1 MDIRYFYVTEQ
12 VGRKIIHV
20 THCPMEEMVGDFF
33 TKPLQGS
40 LFIKMRNYIMGNEEP
55 GYQDLPR
62 SVLSKYD
69 NDDDTTRKQK
79 FIGIRKC
86 DSEVSTSH
94 NKSTKD
100 LEGSTKDASSKN
112 TQRTKHSKDTDD
124 EGNKQRGGESV
135 VVKPRSYRDAVVN
148 GIVTRQG

>member
-1 MDIRYFYVTEQ
+1 M
-12 VGRKIIHV
+12 
-20 THCPMEEMVGDFF
+20 
-33 TKPLQGS
+33 
-40 LFIKMRNYIMGNEEP
+40 
-55 GYQDLPR
+55 
-62 SVLSKYD
+62 LSKYD

-100 LEGSTKDASSKN
+100 LEGSTKDASTKN
-112 TQRTKHSKDTDD
+112 NQRTKHSKDTDD
-124 EGNKQRGGESV
+124 EGNKQRGGEGV